1 MPVAL
6 QLITDQMTYSF
17 DDFHACLEQDFTLNT
32 GSGDTV
38 TLSLIS
44 VEKNPHSE
52 SIDGR
57 EVFSVL
63 FRGPADLVLPQQ
75 TYALNNRDM
84 GELALFIVPI
94 GPDEQGMCYE
104 AVFT

>member
-1 MPVAL
+1 
-6 QLITDQMTYSF
+6 MTYSF
-17 DDFHACLEQDFTLNT
+17 DDFHACLAQDFTLDT
-32 GSGDTV
+32 GGGDTA

-52 SIDGR
+52 SVDGR

-63 FRGPADLVLPQQ
+63 FRGPADKVLPQQ
-75 TYALNNRDM
+75 TYAMNNQDM

-94 GPDEQGMCYE
+94 GPDKKGMCYE